1 MKALLVAISL
11 VKSMKFAPAAAAA
24 TAAAVMA
31 EFGVAV
37 VADKEGVVGEIV
49 KGGDAEAPC
58 SRRLSNFP
66 VKQHKVSLNS

>member
-1 MKALLVAISL
+1 
-11 VKSMKFAPAAAAA
+11 MKFAPAAAAA
-24 TAAAVMA
+24 TAAAVTA
-31 EFGVAV
+31 EFGVA

-66 VKQHKVSLNS
+66 VK

>member
-1 MKALLVAISL
+1 
-11 VKSMKFAPAAAAA
+11 MKFAPAAAAA
-24 TAAAVMA
+24 TAAAVTA

-37 VADKEGVVGEIV
+37 VADKEGVVGEFV

-66 VKQHKVSLNS
+66 VK